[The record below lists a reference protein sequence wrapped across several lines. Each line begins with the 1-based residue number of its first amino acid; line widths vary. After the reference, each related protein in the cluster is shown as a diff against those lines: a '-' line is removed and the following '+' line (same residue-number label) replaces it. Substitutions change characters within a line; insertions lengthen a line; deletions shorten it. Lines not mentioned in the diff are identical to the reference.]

1 MLVYYLA
8 DIQVLFLIFS
18 LGAVQAAANSVAGEA
33 LSGEIDQATDTGT
46 DAVKIFVR
54 PSLASVTHASQNIFY
69 ISFAFGFSLFAIASI
84 FYRFTGSIFN
94 PSVGVS
100 DT

>member
-54 PSLASVTHASQNIFY
+54 PSLASVYSRLSEHLLHFIC
-69 ISFAFGFSLFAIASI
+69 IRLFPLRNRQYLLPLHWLYFQPFRWSE
-84 FYRFTGSIFN
+84 
-94 PSVGVS
+94 
-100 DT
+100 